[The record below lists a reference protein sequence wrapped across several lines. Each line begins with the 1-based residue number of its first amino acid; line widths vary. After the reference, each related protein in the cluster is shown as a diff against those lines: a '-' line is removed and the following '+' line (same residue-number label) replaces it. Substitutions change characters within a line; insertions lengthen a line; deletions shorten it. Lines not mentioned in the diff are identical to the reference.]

1 MPLEF
6 QFVFVLVIVY
16 GTSYSLKFLE
26 QYDIPILAVEILAGV
41 IFGSFFGII
50 GPETQGYEFLL
61 SMAALGLLL
70 IMFEAGLELDP
81 ALIQDN
87 PKTVGILGS
96 ATFGIPFIS
105 GLGLGLLLNLSI
117 FASFLIGVTVS
128 TTSLGLVYPLLED
141 FGYIETERG
150 QLILSVAVF
159 NDIISVIALAYGITL
174 TSPNPIFG
182 LTVVTA
188 TVLFFF
194 VVVPNFLV
202 EYLETIVPDTIVTN
216 PTKFG
221 VFLAVGLAF
230 LMEQVGIHA
239 ILGGFFAGLLI
250 AEVTH
255 EGHEVDQAMDPVVD
269 LVAPVFFFFVGMQ
282 FQLRVI
288 NMADIWIVVT
298 VIILGLGAKIVGSLI
313 GGLLTNVTTK
323 TTYFLA
329 AVMPGRLAI
338 SVAAAEIGLSQ
349 GIISPIIYDAF
360 LVLSTLSVF
369 VASLSFRYLSQQEK
383 RI

>member
-6 QFVFVLVIVY
+6 QFIFVLVIVY

-26 QYDIPILAVEILAGV
+26 QYDIPILVVEILAGV

-87 PKTVGILGS
+87 PKTVGILGF

-141 FGYIETERG
+141 FGYINTERG

-174 TSPNPIFG
+174 TSSNPILG
-182 LTVVTA
+182 LIIVTI
-188 TVLFFF
+188 TILFFF
-194 VVVPNFLV
+194 LVVPNFLV
-202 EYLETIVPDTIVTN
+202 EYLEEIVPDTIVTN

-230 LMEQVGIHA
+230 LMEYVGIHA

-250 AEVTH
+250 AEVT
-255 EGHEVDQAMDPVVD
+255 
-269 LVAPVFFFFVGMQ
+269 
-282 FQLRVI
+282 
-288 NMADIWIVVT
+288 
-298 VIILGLGAKIVGSLI
+298 
-313 GGLLTNVTTK
+313 
-323 TTYFLA
+323 
-329 AVMPGRLAI
+329 
-338 SVAAAEIGLSQ
+338 
-349 GIISPIIYDAF
+349 
-360 LVLSTLSVF
+360 
-369 VASLSFRYLSQQEK
+369 
-383 RI
+383 